1 VYLGTGLWVKE
12 AVPGA
17 QGVLQVRLVEAG
29 GPAWVADCLRLACSP
44 GPIGNALLHSM
55 YVATF
60 IGRDTH
66 AIVRPGLGEA
76 VQLMELVL
84 GPLFAALA
92 ALAIRR
98 RFHR

>member
-1 VYLGTGLWVKE
+1 
-12 AVPGA
+12 
-17 QGVLQVRLVEAG
+17 
-29 GPAWVADCLRLACSP
+29 
-44 GPIGNALLHSM
+44 M